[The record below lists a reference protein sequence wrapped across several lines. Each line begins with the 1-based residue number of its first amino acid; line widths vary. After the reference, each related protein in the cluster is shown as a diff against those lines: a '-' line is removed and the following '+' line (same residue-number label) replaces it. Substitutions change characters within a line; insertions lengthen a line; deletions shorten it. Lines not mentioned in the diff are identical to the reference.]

1 MDFGKRLSSLRK
13 SKKISQEKIADKVGV
28 TRQTIFNWESNIT
41 KPNSEDLK
49 KITEIL
55 NVDVN
60 FLLNNDNNHNNV
72 SVKKKKK
79 YLSVIIVFILSVTIL
94 LVFNFYKNY
103 RNNINEVVGVDS
115 VRCTFNE
122 SRYVYYISYNKKFKI
137 VNIEK
142 TGQIKEEDRE
152 VLWLT
157 QLDNFVFSNEI
168 TEPNILIQQISIV
181 HKENGGYCDWE
192 RR

>member
-13 SKKISQEKIADKVGV
+13 SKKISQEKFADKVGV

-41 KPNSEDLK
+41 KPNSDDLR
-49 KITEIL
+49 KIAEIL
-55 NVDVN
+55 NIDVD
-60 FLLNNDNNHNNV
+60 FLLNNKEYNNV
-72 SVKKKKK
+72 SIKNKKS
-79 YLSVIIVFILSVTIL
+79 YLLVIIVFVLGIITV

-103 RNNINEVVGVDS
+103 RNNINEIVGVDS

-152 VLWLT
+152 VSWLT

>member
-13 SKKISQEKIADKVGV
+13 IKKISQEKFADKVGV

-41 KPNSEDLK
+41 KPNSDDLR
-49 KITEIL
+49 KIAEIL
-55 NVDVN
+55 NIDVD
-60 FLLNNDNNHNNV
+60 FLLNNKEYNNV
-72 SVKKKKK
+72 SIKNKKS
-79 YLSVIIVFILSVTIL
+79 YLLVIIVFVLGIITV

-103 RNNINEVVGVDS
+103 RNNINEIVGVDS

-152 VLWLT
+152 VSWLT

-181 HKENGGYCDWE
+181 HKENGGYCD
-192 RR
+192 